1 MIKFLLTLIAV
12 VVLFRILMRVLLG
25 GFMVK
30 VEKHYYHGPPRSKP
44 EPEGTVRIEKPQTG
58 MRKRYRDDEGDY
70 TDYEEVKD

>member
-30 VEKHYYHGPPRSKP
+30 VEKHYYHGPPRKP
-44 EPEGTVRIEKPQTG
+44 EQEGTVRIEKSETG